1 MDYFYHCSMNLVR
14 LLLIVLSLAW
24 LHLTGHSQQR
34 KGFCGAKSIPIEQIR
49 MMGIPSYSSCDVIN
63 RVDRTL
69 QISLHIAVDS
79 LGETKITDGQIE
91 GALQQLNIDFA
102 PSGLQFV
109 YCFRDTMLNNR
120 FDSLSVYD
128 DYNESIQMTS
138 IHFEPNTI
146 NLFLVDTLGVQDFPD
161 VAGLAGAGGFVM
173 IEKSAYAFGS
183 KVQAHEFGHYFS
195 LAHTFESAGSELV
208 DGSNCATAGDGICD
222 TAADPDPEG
231 NADPLDQCNYTGS
244 VVQDSNGDWYVPPTD
259 NIMSYYPCAHRFTV
273 GQYNQMIAFYLT
285 ALSYLW

>member
-1 MDYFYHCSMNLVR
+1 MNLAR
-14 LLLIVLSLAW
+14 LFWIVMILAGI
-24 LHLTGHSQQR
+24 HATGYGQQR
-34 KGFCGAKSIPIEQIR
+34 KGFCGAKPIPIEQIR

-79 LGETKITDGQIE
+79 LGETKITDGQID

-102 PSGLQFV
+102 PSGLQFA
-109 YCFRDTMLNNR
+109 YCFRDTMLNDR
-120 FDSLSVYD
+120 FDSLGVYE
-128 DYNESIQMTS
+128 DYNESAQMTS

-146 NLFLVDTLGVQDFPD
+146 NLYLVDTLGSDALPD
-161 VAGLAGAGGFVM
+161 VAGLAGPGGIVM
-173 IEKSAYAFGS
+173 IEKSSYGFGS
-183 KVQAHEFGHYFS
+183 KVIAHEFGHYFS
-195 LAHTFESAGSELV
+195 LAHTFEGDGNELV
-208 DGSNCATAGDGICD
+208 NGSNCDTAGDGICD

-244 VVQDSNGDWYVPPTD
+244 VVQDPNGDWYVPPTD
-259 NIMSYYPCAHRFTV
+259 NIMSYYPCGHRFTV
-273 GQYNQMIAFYLT
+273 GQYNRMIAFYLS